1 MATQAQIF
9 ANQENAQK
17 SCGATSEAG
26 REASSKNRTSHG
38 LCYHS
43 GVFTLL
49 VDEDPA
55 KFRQL
60 TEALNAEHQP
70 QTESERI
77 IVRHMVQHE
86 WLRARALR
94 LQNLYFTPGEGAIS
108 EKRFALFIRYETT
121 HERGFFT
128 CLRELQNLRKEARK
142 TGIGFESQKLKQAA
156 EQRAGETLELKKQ
169 VFEWQKEV
177 VQMKK
182 DRTKV
187 TANPKSEPEFTPAE
201 QKMAA

>member
-17 SCGATSEAG
+17 SHGATSETG
-26 REASSKNRTSHG
+26 RETSSKNRTSHG

-43 GVFTLL
+43 GAFTLL

-55 KFRQL
+55 EFRQL
-60 TEALNAEHQP
+60 TNALNAEHQP

-86 WLRARALR
+86 WLRARALH
-94 LQNLYFTPGEGAIS
+94 LQNLYFTPGDGAIS

-121 HERGFFT
+121 HERGFFK

-142 TGIGFESQKLKQAA
+142 VEIGFESQKLKQSA
-156 EQRAGETLELKKQ
+156 EQRAVETLELKKN
-169 VFEWQKEV
+169 VFELQKEV
-177 VQMKK
+177 VENSKNRAQASNA
-182 DRTKV
+182 TQ
-187 TANPKSEPEFTPAE
+187 THAESTPVE

>member
-1 MATQAQIF
+1 VATQAQIF

-17 SCGATSEAG
+17 SHGATSETG

-43 GVFTLL
+43 GAFTLL
-49 VDEDPA
+49 ADEDPE

-60 TEALNAEHQP
+60 AAALNAEHHP
-70 QTESERI
+70 ETETERI

-94 LQNLYFTPGEGAIS
+94 FQQFYFTPGDSKIS
-108 EKRFALFIRYETT
+108 EKQFALFIRYETT
-121 HERGFFT
+121 HERGFFK

-142 TGIGFESQKLKQAA
+142 VEIGFESQKLKQSV
-156 EQRAGETLELKKQ
+156 EQRAVETLQLRKQ
-169 VFEWQKEV
+169 VFELQKEV
-177 VQMKK
+177 VQIRKN
-182 DRTKV
+182 RAPVPQATKPDAEASV
-187 TANPKSEPEFTPAE
+187 VE